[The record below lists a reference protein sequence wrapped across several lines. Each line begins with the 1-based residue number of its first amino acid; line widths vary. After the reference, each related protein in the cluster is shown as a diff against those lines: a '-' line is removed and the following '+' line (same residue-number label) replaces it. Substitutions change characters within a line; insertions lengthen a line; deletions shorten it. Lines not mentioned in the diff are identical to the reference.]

1 MVAGV
6 RLELTTFR
14 VWTGCSSQLSYP
26 AVSLVGRD
34 DRIWTC
40 DPLIPNQ
47 VHYQAVL
54 RPVYIKN
61 GAPSRNRTH
70 NLLIRS
76 QTLYPVELWARIL
89 LFLSTTLCYY
99 NRVRVDLQQL
109 FLFFHSLIFR
119 IGGDDGTRTR
129 TMFPSPDFKSDA
141 STDSA
146 TSPILW
152 RYLPD
157 LNWRSQ
163 SCSLLPYHLAKVP
176 FRCALLLY
184 MNSY

>member
-1 MVAGV
+1 MTGFEPATPWSQIKC
-6 RLELTTFR
+6 TTKL
-14 VWTGCSSQLSYP
+14 CY
-26 AVSLVGRD
+26 
-34 DRIWTC
+34 
-40 DPLIPNQ
+40 IPK
-47 VHYQAVL
+47 Y
-54 RPVYIKN
+54 
-61 GAPSRNRTH
+61 GAPSRNRTR

-76 QTLYPVELWARIL
+76 QTLYPVELWAHIL

-99 NRVRVDLQQL
+99 NRVSVELQQL
-109 FLFFHSLIFR
+109 FFIFYSLIFR

-146 TSPILW
+146 TSPINW

-176 FRCALLLY
+176 LPFRCALLLY

>member
-1 MVAGV
+1 MARPVGIEPA
-6 RLELTTFR
+6 TFWSVVKR
-14 VWTGCSSQLSYP
+14 SIQLSYGR
-26 AVSLVGRD
+26 VSR
-34 DRIWTC
+34 C
-40 DPLIPNQ
+40 S
-47 VHYQAVL
+47 YQQCFVIITEF
-54 RPVYIKN
+54 VSICN
-61 GAPSRNRTH
+61 N
-70 NLLIRS
+70 
-76 QTLYPVELWARIL
+76 
-89 LFLSTTLCYY
+89 
-99 NRVRVDLQQL
+99 
-109 FLFFHSLIFR
+109 FFYFFTAWFFR

-184 MNSY
+184 MNSYQNARLKWNEFQRTFKTKKAPISTPFPFCFALIRQTFNCFWL